1 MLFTSNF
8 GAFVPP
14 REDVQRHCQE
24 LISWRSARK
33 RFRRDFHI
41 PRHRTSGGYPEAQSP
56 AVVAQAAAGEPSL
69 WKKSAKEKIVMPL
82 NFNSIPV
89 AGVAIVATLF
99 LASALS
105 AAPPAHPGNSLTAS
119 GLESHESLRSSRLLK
134 DLQVVTSELNR
145 HAETLGTFA
154 TRPEFSWQ
162 SHASYLNDVR
172 EQINE
177 AGVVIKELQDMQH
190 AVAPW
195 QQEAISRIHPVALQ
209 LANHTEAAIVHLNEN
224 QNLRFVSEYRDRL
237 TAISDHSS
245 DLKNTIDRFV
255 DYGETQRKLNRLE
268 GDLDLASS

>member
-1 MLFTSNF
+1 MPRNLKSIRIAG
-8 GAFVPP
+8 GAT
-14 REDVQRHCQE
+14 
-24 LISWRSARK
+24 L
-33 RFRRDFHI
+33 
-41 PRHRTSGGYPEAQSP
+41 
-56 AVVAQAAAGEPSL
+56 VA
-69 WKKSAKEKIVMPL
+69 
-82 NFNSIPV
+82 
-89 AGVAIVATLF
+89 LF

-105 AAPPAHPGNSLTAS
+105 AAPPTHPGKSPAIS
-119 GLESHESLRSSRLLK
+119 DVDSHESLRSTRLLK
-134 DLQVVTSELNR
+134 DLQVVTSELHR

-162 SHASYLNDVR
+162 SHATYLNDVR

-209 LANHTEAAIVHLNEN
+209 LAKHTEAAILHLNEN